1 MIGSSERINFIADY
15 TSSYET
21 KIRALNSNG
30 LFDSAKM
37 FELFAQ
43 EVCAL
48 YFKQKFTNLNSRAI
62 NYPYVD
68 LVSEDGKTYCQVSTC
83 ADLPAKIKD
92 TLIKI
97 RDTNDGKLKEIR
109 NLYFFVLNNGSVSNV
124 KDFTGD
130 NRIGDI
136 DFRKDENLI
145 TTKTIINKAENNLD
159 FQNSLYE
166 LLKKESDFLGSD
178 IEKFKAAV
186 EDSKNVYL
194 NDIRDAIGDGYHIDL
209 KKQIEEIDAEKH
221 PFIFVTGPAGSGKSV
236 LCKKA
241 LESKRNVLF
250 VRAEK
255 LASISNVND
264 IWNFDLKKIF
274 PIVEG
279 NLFIY
284 IDALEFIS
292 DSPTKM
298 DALKVFFSRAHDF
311 AHIHIIASC
320 RTSELSAFSTLIGEY
335 SVFNYEIHPISS
347 SQLIEIRTHFPSLN
361 AIVKNSSY
369 RDLLH
374 NPFYLDALL
383 KAPDLGSIKNVADL
397 RNYLWKNVICLKNSD
412 YEKIITDIALERAT
426 KFELWSNSSNYDAS
440 AISILVRENVF
451 MRDAET
457 DGIRLKYDIF
467 EDICFE
473 QYIDKK
479 FDSAKGNYASFFETL
494 SNLGRCAYR
503 RYQIW
508 VENKLFAKENR
519 EKFLYSLVTN
529 NLSPKWK
536 KQTEIGIVKSNYC
549 ADFFDEYGD
558 RLIDQNILLEFI
570 TLTNL
575 YGFSIAFSEFPL
587 NMILKGI
594 GHGRESIIKIIAA
607 NLSLCDD
614 VRYKKPIDKLLTD
627 YSNCAN
633 AGDAVGED
641 ACKVLLYLLKRYERK
656 SQDGEVFYDYSEIKG
671 YVEALYRLNEHCDA
685 WIKEFLN
692 LPKKDLKSQHSD
704 VRRFS
709 EDAIEDIVYL
719 NGIPL
724 AKKYNVQIYSL
735 LHAFYFE
742 KIRDDTSSLYYGS
755 YSPFDSCS
763 KYGLNEHAEN
773 YGHKTRGKTIETLI
787 FYSLFKFH
795 FSETLNWIVEL
806 TNEIANTIKKNGDAR
821 YYEIYLS
828 DSNAKR
834 SFLGIPEM
842 WGAGEIDNIVPTI
855 LGDLLYCAKRVA
867 FERFSENKDKQFASK
882 VKETILSRANNIF
895 CLSILSNLGL
905 RAGEELPGYSLDLI
919 SNLDLVLEDIDRIVR
934 VGPIQT
940 NSTKNNDNIGLQKY
954 ADIFPRID
962 LREYARECQLYD
974 QSVKEKCHEV
984 FDYLYSITENNKTE
998 AVRYLQIQIMD
1009 LRNAK
1014 AYKLSNG
1021 GYALVPSVSGE
1032 AEKLT
1037 KSQEKENEEFARL
1050 LSKAGKLQGDIDNG
1064 QFDSDQADC
1073 CIKELLKKTEAL
1085 QPLLISKQFVS
1096 LISSALLSR
1105 EITAEKRDEYCNLWL
1120 DFIQENA
1127 LLHNEADKKLPVL
1140 FVQIRQ
1146 DISLKTKIRIKK
1158 YILEKLIPTKMNEP
1172 NGYRILLYIKKFLK
1186 QNKDIANAFLTT
1198 ILLLAK
1204 DEMQHQLFNYA
1215 YLREHR
1221 TDEDFTFKPNMQPR
1235 LLGVD
1240 RYIEVDGNTPYSS
1253 KKEQIVNRYLFN
1265 EENYDFSD
1273 FNIDDYDLKF
1283 VSVAFNLG
1291 FDLGNPLL
1299 EIISSQYVDLYVK
1312 LQTTKGVKNV
1322 RDIVGWQELNCAAS
1336 FLQENLLS
1344 KDNTDKVLG
1353 ILFKNKDFSI
1363 FNDSLIEFYNQVL
1376 NSLTAF
1382 YFHSYDNKNNR
1393 KLVETIVR
1401 KMEECINQ
1409 ISIVGV
1415 KQKLSSALILGFSI
1429 YGGRSDWSR
1438 FKTDYSYSD
1447 KMFLNKMF
1455 AKYGCFNLNEMISV
1469 IWHLQYKKLLPEILP
1484 SLWVSL
1490 KKYFE
1495 EKDKIIIDANLNKNT
1510 KSVIDEVMFYSFAN
1524 FEKKIKCDSELTESF
1539 EGVLELLIEQYQ
1551 NSEAAV
1557 LLDKFRIH

>member
-1 MIGSSERINFIADY
+1 MIRSSKRINFIADY
-15 TSSYET
+15 IASYET

-48 YFKQKFTNLNSRAI
+48 YFKKKFINLNSKS
-62 NYPYVD
+62 NNFPYVD
-68 LVSEDGKTYCQVSTC
+68 LVSEDRKIYCQVSTC
-83 ADLPAKIKD
+83 ADLGAKIKN
-92 TLIKI
+92 TLNGI
-97 RDTNDGKLKEIR
+97 RDTDDDKLKEIK
-109 NLYFFVLNNGSVSNV
+109 NLYFFVLNNGSVSDV

-130 NRIGDI
+130 SRIGDI
-136 DFRKDENLI
+136 NFRKVENLI
-145 TTKTIINKAENNLD
+145 TTETIIRKAENDLD

-166 LLKKESDFLGSD
+166 LLKKDSDFLKND
-178 IEKFKAAV
+178 IEEFKTTV
-186 EDSKNVYL
+186 EDSKNVHL
-194 NDIRDAIGDGYHIDL
+194 NDIRDVIGDGYHIDL
-209 KKQIEEIDAEKH
+209 KKQIEEMDAEKH

-236 LCKKA
+236 LCKKM
-241 LESKRNVLF
+241 LESKRDVLF

-264 IWNFDLKKIF
+264 IWNFDLKKMF

-279 NLFIY
+279 DLFIY

-298 DALKVFFSRAHDF
+298 DALKVLFSRTRDF
-311 AHIHIIASC
+311 ANIHIIASC
-320 RTSELSAFSTLIGEY
+320 RNSEISAFSALIGEY
-335 SVFNYEIHPISS
+335 NVFNYEIHPISS
-347 SQLIEIRTHFPSLN
+347 SQLTKISTRFPSLN
-361 AIVKNSSY
+361 EVIKNSSY
-369 RDLLH
+369 SDLLH

-383 KAPDLGSIKNVADL
+383 KAPNLDSIKNVADL

-412 YEKIITDIALERAT
+412 YEKIITGIAFERAT
-426 KFELWSNSSNYDAS
+426 KFELWSNSGNYDAP
-440 AISILVRENVF
+440 AISILVKENVL
-451 MRDAET
+451 MRDAKT

-473 QYIDKK
+473 QYIDKE

-536 KQTEIGIVKSNYC
+536 TQTEIGIVKSNYC

-558 RLIDQNILLEFI
+558 KLIDQNILLEFI

-575 YGFSIAFSEFPL
+575 YGFSIAFSKFPL
-587 NMILKGI
+587 NMILKGT
-594 GHGRESIIKIIAA
+594 GCGRGSIIKIIAA

-614 VRYKKPIDKLLTD
+614 ARYKKPIAKLLVD

-633 AGDAVGED
+633 TGDPIGEE
-641 ACKVLLYLLKRYERK
+641 ASKVLFYLLKRHERK
-656 SQDGEVFYDYSEIKG
+656 SQDDELFYDYSEIKD

-692 LPKKDLKSQHSD
+692 LLKKDLQSRHLGVK
-704 VRRFS
+704 RFC

-724 AKKYNVQIYSL
+724 AKKYNEQIYSL

-742 KIRDDTSSLYYGS
+742 KSRDDTSLLNYEYYEN
-755 YSPFDSCS
+755 YSSFGSCS
-763 KYGLNEHAEN
+763 KYGLNERAEN
-773 YGHKTRGKTIETLI
+773 YRYKTHGKTIEILI

-795 FSETLNWIVEL
+795 FSDTLNWTVGL
-806 TNEIANTIKKNGDAR
+806 TNEIANTMKENGDAR
-821 YYEIYLS
+821 YYEIYFS
-828 DSNAKR
+828 DKNGKR

-842 WGAGEIDNIVPTI
+842 WGAGEVESSVPTI
-855 LGDLLYCAKRVA
+855 LGDLIYFAKRVA
-867 FERFSENKDKQFASK
+867 FELFSENKDKQFASQ
-882 VKETILSRANNIF
+882 VKETILSRANNII

-905 RAGEELPGYSLDLI
+905 RAGKELPGYSLDLI
-919 SNLDLVLEDIDRIVR
+919 SNLDLVLKDIDRTVH
-934 VGPIQT
+934 VESMQT
-940 NSTKNNDNIGLQKY
+940 DGKY
-954 ADIFPRID
+954 ADILSKID
-962 LREYARECQLYD
+962 LREYAKECQLYD
-974 QSVKEKCHEV
+974 QSTKEKCHKILN
-984 FDYLYSITENNKTE
+984 YLYSITENNKIE
-998 AVRYLQIQIMD
+998 AVRYLQIQVMD

-1021 GYALVPSVSGE
+1021 GYTLVPSVSGE

-1037 KSQEKENEEFARL
+1037 KSQEKENEDFSKL
-1050 LSKAGKLQGDIDNG
+1050 LLKANKLQGDIDGG
-1064 QFDSDQADC
+1064 QFDSDQVDDC
-1073 CIKELLKKTEAL
+1073 IRKLLKKAEEL
-1085 QPLLISKQFVS
+1085 RPFLISKQLVS
-1096 LISSALLSR
+1096 LISSVLSNC
-1105 EITAEKRDEYCNLWL
+1105 EITAKKRDEYCNLWL

-1127 LLHNEADKKLPVL
+1127 LLDDETYKKSPIL
-1140 FVQIRQ
+1140 FAQIRQ
-1146 DISLKTKIRIKK
+1146 DISLKTKNRIEK
-1158 YILEKLIPTKMNEP
+1158 YILEKLIPTKTNES
-1172 NGYRILLYIKKFLK
+1172 NDYRMLFCIKKFLK
-1186 QNKDIANAFLTT
+1186 QNKSIANVYLTT

-1204 DEMQHQLFNYA
+1204 DEMGHQLFNYA

-1221 TDEDFTFKPNMQPR
+1221 VNEDFRFEPNMQPR

-1240 RYIEVDGNTPYSS
+1240 RYIEKDDNTPYSS
-1253 KKEQIVNRYLFN
+1253 KKEQIINRYLFN
-1265 EENYDFSD
+1265 EEKYDFSD
-1273 FNIDDYDLKF
+1273 FIIDDYDLKI
-1283 VSVAFNLG
+1283 VSAAFNLG

-1299 EIISSQYVDLYVK
+1299 EVISSQYVDLYVK
-1312 LQTTKGVKNV
+1312 LQTTKRVENV
-1322 RDIVGWQELNCAAS
+1322 HNIIGWQELNCAVS
-1336 FLQENLLS
+1336 FLQDNLLS
-1344 KDNTDKVLG
+1344 KDNNDKVLD

-1376 NSLTAF
+1376 NSLTVF
-1382 YFHSYDNKNNR
+1382 YFDSHDNKNNR

-1401 KMEECINQ
+1401 SMEERISQ
-1409 ISIVGV
+1409 ISAVGV
-1415 KQKLSSALILGFSI
+1415 KRKLSSALILGFSS
-1429 YGGRSDWSR
+1429 YGGRSDWSK
-1438 FKTDYSYSD
+1438 FKTDYSYFD
-1447 KMFLNKMF
+1447 KMFLNEMF

-1469 IWHLQYKKLLPEILP
+1469 IWCLQYKKLLPEILP
-1484 SLWVSL
+1484 SLCVSL

-1495 EKDKIIIDANLNKNT
+1495 EKDKIIDANLSKNT
-1510 KSVIDEVMFYSFAN
+1510 KSAIDEMMFYSFAN

-1539 EGVLELLIEQYQ
+1539 EGILELLVEKYQ
-1551 NSEAAV
+1551 DSEAAV
-1557 LLDKFRIH
+1557 LLDEFRIH